1 MKYKVMLPTAGT
13 GSRLGGMTKYLN
25 KSLVSIGSKPA
36 LSRII
41 EMFPEDT
48 DFVIAVGYKGE
59 LVKEYLSLAY
69 PEKNFQFVEIS
80 PFEGEGSGLGLT
92 LLTCKDYLQEPFVF
106 CSCDTLVD
114 GVIPAPDHNWMGYD
128 HRDNREQYRTIH
140 LNQNGGIKSI
150 DEKGMDTS
158 EYSEAYIGL
167 AGIYD
172 WEEFWRS
179 MVEGEEDSI
188 RQGEAYGLKAILP
201 NGIVAQKFKWF
212 DTGVAVELEVTRRR
226 FEEPD
231 APNILEKANEAIW
244 FLKDKVIKFSDDVSF
259 IHDRVRRAEMLKG
272 FVPEIVGFTK
282 HMYCYSYVKGNV
294 ISKCVSRKVFEEL
307 LMYSRQ
313 FWQVKTLD
321 DKEMCGFK
329 ASCMKFYRGKTCQRV
344 EQFYRNFDRQDNAE
358 IINDVPYPPL
368 KELLDSVDWDY
379 VSDGLPGRFHGDY
392 HFENIVYDREKDV
405 FRFLDWRQ
413 SFGDSLETGDI
424 YYDLAKLNHGLI
436 ICHEIIAKELYH
448 ATWSGNEIRFD
459 FNRKQILVECEEFFY
474 KWLRNNG
481 YDVTK
486 VRILTALIFLNIC
499 ALHHA
504 PYVFLLYGLGKQ
516 MLHDTLREMYQ
527 KEGEDVNEIRGGCNN
542 KNE

>member
-25 KSLVSIGSKPA
+25 KSLISIGTKPA

-59 LVKEYLSLAY
+59 LVKEFLTLAY
-69 PEKNFQFVEIS
+69 PEKNFQFVEVF

-92 LLTCKDYLQEPFVF
+92 LLTCRDYLQEPFIF

-114 GVIPAPDHNWMGYD
+114 GVIPEPDHNWMGYD

-140 LNQNGGIKSI
+140 LSQNGGIESI

-158 EYSEAYIGL
+158 KCAEAYIGL
-167 AGIYD
+167 AGICD
-172 WEEFWRS
+172 WETFWKS
-179 MVEGEEDSI
+179 MEEGKADSI

-201 NGIVAQKFKWF
+201 KGIEAQKFKWF
-212 DTGVAVELEVTRRR
+212 DTGVAVELEVTRKR

-231 APNILEKANEAIW
+231 SPNILEKANEAIW
-244 FLKDKVIKFSDDVSF
+244 FLKDKVIKFSDDESF
-259 IHDRVRRAEMLKG
+259 IKDRVKRAEMLKG
-272 FVPEIVGFTK
+272 FVPKVDGYTK
-282 HMYCYSYVKGNV
+282 HMYCYSYIKGDV
-294 ISKCVSRKVFEEL
+294 ISKCVSRKIFEEL
-307 LMYSRQ
+307 LIYSGR

-321 DKEMCGFK
+321 AREMRNFR
-329 ASCMKFYRGKTCQRV
+329 AACMNFYREKTYQRV
-344 EQFYRNFDRQDNAE
+344 ELFYRNFGRQDNAE
-358 IINDVPYPPL
+358 IINDVSYPSL
-368 KELLDSVDWDY
+368 RKLLDGVNWDY

-392 HFENIVYDREKDV
+392 HFENIIYDREKDI
-405 FRFLDWRQ
+405 FKFLDWRQ
-413 SFGDSLETGDI
+413 NFGDSLETGDI
-424 YYDLAKLNHGLI
+424 YYDFAKLNHGLI

-448 ATWSGNEIRFD
+448 ADWSGNEIRFD
-459 FNRKQILVECEEFFY
+459 FNRKQILVECEEVFY
-474 KWLRNNG
+474 KWLQNNG
-481 YDVTK
+481 YDVIK
-486 VRILTALIFLNIC
+486 VKLLTALIFLNIC

-516 MLHDTLREMYQ
+516 MLHDTLQEMYQ
-527 KEGEDVNEIRGGCNN
+527 IENVDANTI
-542 KNE
+542 